1 MMRFELKVALRFLKE
16 GKGQS
21 AFILM
26 GIAVGVAVM
35 VFLNTLI
42 TGLQKDLIDQT
53 VGSSAHIWIEGQ
65 SAFEQQLDRMSSRNV
80 IAGNTDKRQILLDG
94 WEDMLDV
101 VRDQE
106 DIVTAAPIVQGSG
119 YMIGSKEN
127 VPVFVNGSDPNRE
140 MTFTVI
146 PRRWSMARR

>member
-1 MMRFELKVALRFLKE
+1 M
-16 GKGQS
+16 
-21 AFILM
+21 
-26 GIAVGVAVM
+26 
-35 VFLNTLI
+35 I

-127 VPVFVNGSDPNRE
+127 VPVFVNGVRPQSGDDIYRYSE
-140 MTFTVI
+140 KMVDGEALIGGDVILIGAGLYVEQKLGVGELVRLVI
-146 PRRWSMARR
+146 PEKVNGLFG